1 MAPGVQKTFLKSFKK
16 NLKIAQKIMLKDS
29 DIFNELIEYIGY
41 DVKDKL
47 PKYNNQESL
56 DEFIDEFITHNDDD
70 LISSKA
76 VKKALIFAYEQSME
90 DVEDETYQAMEG
102 FIHNMN
108 SLNSRAGSQVNNC
121 A

>member
-108 SLNSRAGSQVNNC
+108 SFESGSIIN
-121 A
+121 